1 MLNNYKYGFR
11 AIGNYVVPT
20 YVTKNC
26 VSLIRLAVESTIAMY
41 GPSKDAAPKKSDREK
56 RKAEQQQKLLSDIKT
71 LNSRFVKRDAI
82 KEHEEKMKEFADFM
96 SDIQDYLLEPVNSN
110 EERDFKDDIQGPL
123 LKTHFAL
130 KG

>member
-56 RKAEQQQKLLSDIKT
+56 RKAEQQQNVEQPIREARRDQGARGEDERVRRLHVRHSRLPAGAGQFERGTGLQRRYPGTNTKNPFCLKRLS
-71 LNSRFVKRDAI
+71 
-82 KEHEEKMKEFADFM
+82 
-96 SDIQDYLLEPVNSN
+96 
-110 EERDFKDDIQGPL
+110 
-123 LKTHFAL
+123 
-130 KG
+130 